1 MVRLT
6 DVKVNEVLSWRK
18 QVNSCVGKAMS
29 NFNQMSRYKRFL
41 NQESKIKLCESI
53 VLSQFNYCD
62 VVYSNLDQFLKN
74 KIQKIQNLCIKFI
87 FDLRRKDHCDY
98 NFFRKQLKWLDMNQR
113 RVKHGLTLIYKI
125 LHGLAPNYLADSFC
139 LVNEIHSVNTR
150 SSRNNDI
157 WINKYASSKVHQN
170 SYSVAMSKIYNR
182 IPEEIKK
189 CTSVNSFKKRIG
201 ELLLNNGL
209 VIA

>member
-1 MVRLT
+1 
-6 DVKVNEVLSWRK
+6 
-18 QVNSCVGKAMS
+18 
-29 NFNQMSRYKRFL
+29 
-41 NQESKIKLCESI
+41 
-53 VLSQFNYCD
+53 
-62 VVYSNLDQFLKN
+62 
-74 KIQKIQNLCIKFI
+74 
-87 FDLRRKDHCDY
+87 
-98 NFFRKQLKWLDMNQR
+98 MNQR

-125 LHGLAPNYLADSFC
+125 LHGLAPNYLADSFS

-201 ELLLNNGL
+201 ELLLNDGL